1 MTSEV
6 PPVEGS
12 QSQVLVNSDLALASQ
27 IRVDRA
33 GRIGGNTKSGE
44 RRVNGL
50 AHGTGT
56 EVRMPQQRTAPKGE
70 QWFTWTVA
78 GESYRP
84 GSNPAWRSESYSSE
98 IAAETA
104 GEALE
109 KIVRGLGKGT
119 TGDNT
124 IPWDLIEQDRE
135 ITITIKPSEEA

>member
-1 MTSEV
+1 LVATPNRASAASTASPTAPELRSEC
-6 PPVEGS
+6 
-12 QSQVLVNSDLALASQ
+12 
-27 IRVDRA
+27 
-33 GRIGGNTKSGE
+33 
-44 RRVNGL
+44 
-50 AHGTGT
+50 
-56 EVRMPQQRTAPKGE
+56 PQQRTAPKGE